1 MTDQEVSDILT
12 NIIDLA
18 RLLGWNS
25 ALVQD
30 KNSVIL
36 GLYLG
41 QESWIKHKVSDKD
54 GRVKH

>member
-1 MTDQEVSDILT
+1 MTDKEVSDILT

-18 RLLGWNS
+18 RALGWNS

-30 KNSVIL
+30 KDSVIL

-41 QESWIKHKVSDKD
+41 QESWINHKLANTDKIKH
-54 GRVKH
+54 

>member
-30 KNSVIL
+30 KNEVIL

-41 QESWIKHKVSDKD
+41 QESWINYKVSNTDK
-54 GRVKH
+54 VKH

>member
-1 MTDQEVSDILT
+1 MTDEEVSEILK

-18 RLLGWNS
+18 RCIGWNS

-30 KNSVIL
+30 KDSVIL

-41 QESWIKHKVSDKD
+41 QESWINYKVANTDK
-54 GRVKH
+54 VKH

>member
-1 MTDQEVSDILT
+1 MTDEEVSEILT

-18 RLLGWNS
+18 KLLGWNS

-30 KNSVIL
+30 KDSVIL

-41 QESWIKHKVSDKD
+41 QESWINYKVQNTDK
-54 GRVKH
+54 VKH